1 MPNNMFTET
10 QSFRK
15 WWQILIITIPHL
27 FFLNGIYQQVFLDTP
42 FGDNPMPD
50 TGLFVSEGIMILVM
64 ILFYLLKLETKV
76 DHEGVSVRFLPF
88 IPNYRQYK
96 WSDISKAYVREYS
109 PIMEYGGWGLRG
121 GFWGRGGAWN
131 VSGSTGLQ
139 IEMKDG
145 TMFLIGTQKPE
156 ELSAVLMQYYK

>member
-1 MPNNMFTET
+1 MFTET
-10 QSFRK
+10 QSFRR
-15 WWQILIITIPHL
+15 WIFVLVPIHVL
-27 FFLNGIYQQVFLDTP
+27 FLVGIYQQVLMNKP

-50 TGLFVSEGIMILVM
+50 AGLFIAEGGMLLLT
-64 ILFYLLKLETKV
+64 LFFYSLKLETILDGK
-76 DHEGVSVRFLPF
+76 GISVRFLP
-88 IPNYRQYK
+88 IYRSYRIYQ

-109 PIMEYGGWGLRG
+109 PIMEYGGWGFRSSLKG
-121 GFWGRGGAWN
+121 NGKAWN
-131 VSGSTGLQ
+131 VSWSTGLQ